1 MAIVRDA
8 GFHVLQ
14 KQTYVL
20 SPFTLQSSRHWIDIV
35 FSVDGVHMLANIV
48 IANLIRV
55 DLVLW
60 AAFSRGVVTTIVIQV
75 KDDLY
80 HD

>member
-1 MAIVRDA
+1 
-8 GFHVLQ
+8 
-14 KQTYVL
+14 
-20 SPFTLQSSRHWIDIV
+20 
-35 FSVDGVHMLANIV
+35 MLANIV